1 MGDARGEIR
10 IVGAEGSDGLEL
22 RTQGLEALG
31 LPELRVTGLP
41 PYLGQGWAR
50 VLAAIA
56 GRLAADPAER
66 PDLVLPPDVAV
77 HLVENGD
84 GTLTPVRPP
93 SEDGHGDGD
102 GHEDG
107 RGNGDEGDWRRD
119 VLLRLFPAARS

>member
-22 RTQGLEALG
+22 RTQGLDALG

-50 VLAAIA
+50 VLAAVA
-56 GRLAADPAER
+56 RQLAADPAAR

-93 SEDGHGDGD
+93 TEDGPGGGHGDA
-102 GHEDG
+102 
-107 RGNGDEGDWRRD
+107 DEGDWRRD